1 MISNQLKIAL
11 STLLLTIGLSSSAL
25 AYDRHVLV
33 VNNSSNNI
41 IEFYGSNT
49 GTEDWQEDILG
60 VDVLASGEE
69 VEVNFDDDTGYC
81 MFDFNVVFD
90 NETNV
95 IEEQFNVCD
104 LGTLTVTD

>member
-1 MISNQLKIAL
+1 
-11 STLLLTIGLSSSAL
+11 
-25 AYDRHVLV
+25 
-33 VNNSSNNI
+33 
-41 IEFYGSNT
+41 
-49 GTEDWQEDILG
+49 
-60 VDVLASGEE
+60 LASGEE

-95 IEEQFNVCD
+95 IEEQFNACD